1 MTKPRGTMPEA
12 LKRAPL
18 WLLAHDID
26 PEDPA
31 LDATDPEQ
39 DPPEDGY
46 STDAAGTFTDE

>member
-1 MTKPRGTMPEA
+1 MSKPRGPMPES

-18 WLLAHDID
+18 WLLQHDID
-26 PEDPA
+26 PNDPA

-46 STDAAGTFTDE
+46 STDAAGTFNDD